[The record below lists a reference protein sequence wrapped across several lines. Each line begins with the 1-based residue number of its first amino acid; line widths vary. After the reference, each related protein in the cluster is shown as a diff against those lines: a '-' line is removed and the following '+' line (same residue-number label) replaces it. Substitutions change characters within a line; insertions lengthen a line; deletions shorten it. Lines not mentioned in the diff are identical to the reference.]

1 MIALA
6 SKYSYSNSLKAQLML
21 GFLLFFIRCADIEN
35 QYTISGNT
43 MGTTYLV
50 KIITPNNNYEI
61 GSIEKSI
68 DSLLIQLNKQMS
80 TWDPESEI
88 SQFNSWNSKVPFAVS
103 NDFLNVVK
111 KSITI
116 SKNTGGLFDPTV
128 FDLMSLWGFGPNPRS
143 GFPDMEDVNRVLEHT
158 GIRQI
163 EITDSVLVKRNKRCK
178 LDLNAIAKGYGV
190 DKTFNLLNQKGFK
203 NIFVE
208 IGGEVKCSGKN
219 IKNKNWSIG
228 IEDPSDDGNYEKKI
242 SAIIS
247 VPNGAIA
254 TSGNY
259 RNIVDLDGEILG
271 HTINPQTGFPIQ
283 TDVLSVSVLSNSCME
298 SDAWATALMAMNHQT
313 GFALVE
319 NQSNINAVWILVDNY
334 DGKRYFSMSG
344 DIDIKK
350 MIYPLM

>member
-1 MIALA
+1 
-6 SKYSYSNSLKAQLML
+6 
-21 GFLLFFIRCADIEN
+21 
-35 QYTISGNT
+35 
-43 MGTTYLV
+43 MGTTYLI
-50 KIITPNNNYEI
+50 KIITSGNDYEME
-61 GSIEKSI
+61 SIEKSI

-88 SQFNSWNSKVPFAVS
+88 SQFNNWNSQVPFAVS
-103 NDFLNVVK
+103 DDFLNVVK

-116 SKNTGGLFDPTV
+116 SEDTGGLFDPTV

-143 GFPDMEDVNRVLEHT
+143 VFPDIEDVHRVLEHT
-158 GIRQI
+158 GIRQFD
-163 EITDSVLVKRNKRCK
+163 ITDSVLVKNNKLCK

-190 DKTFNLLNQKGFK
+190 DKIFNLLNQKGFS

-228 IEDPSDDGNYEKKI
+228 IEDPSADGNYQKKI
-242 SAIIS
+242 CAIIS
-247 VPNGAIA
+247 VANGAIA

-298 SDAWATALMAMNHQT
+298 SDAWATALMAMNHKT
-313 GFALVE
+313 GFAIVE
-319 NQSNINAVWILVDNY
+319 SKSNIDAVWILIDNY
-334 DGKRYFSMSG
+334 DGKRYFSKSG
-344 DIDIKK
+344 DIDIKN
-350 MIYPLM
+350 MIYTLR

>member
-158 GIRQI
+158 GIGQI

-190 DKTFNLLNQKGFK
+190 DKTFELLNQRGFN

>member
-1 MIALA
+1 
-6 SKYSYSNSLKAQLML
+6 ML

-50 KIITPNNNYEI
+50 KIITPDNNYEI

-88 SQFNSWNSKVPFAVS
+88 SKFNEWNSKVPFAVS

-158 GIRQI
+158 GIGQI

>member
-1 MIALA
+1 
-6 SKYSYSNSLKAQLML
+6 
-21 GFLLFFIRCADIEN
+21 
-35 QYTISGNT
+35 
-43 MGTTYLV
+43 
-50 KIITPNNNYEI
+50 
-61 GSIEKSI
+61 
-68 DSLLIQLNKQMS
+68 
-80 TWDPESEI
+80 
-88 SQFNSWNSKVPFAVS
+88 
-103 NDFLNVVK
+103 
-111 KSITI
+111 
-116 SKNTGGLFDPTV
+116 
-128 FDLMSLWGFGPNPRS
+128 MSLWGFGPNPRS
-143 GFPDMEDVNRVLEHT
+143 GFPDIEDVHRVLEHT
-158 GIRQI
+158 GVIQF
-163 EITDSVLVKRNKRCK
+163 EITDSVLVKNNKLCK

-190 DKTFNLLNQKGFK
+190 DKIFNLLNQKGFS

-219 IKNKNWSIG
+219 IKNNNWSIG
-228 IEDPSDDGNYEKKI
+228 IEDPSADGNYQKKI

-247 VPNGAIA
+247 VANGAIA

-313 GFALVE
+313 GFAMVE
-319 NQSNINAVWILVDNY
+319 SQSNIDAVWILIDNY
-334 DGKRYFSMSG
+334 DGKRYFSKSG

>member
-1 MIALA
+1 M
-6 SKYSYSNSLKAQLML
+6 
-21 GFLLFFIRCADIEN
+21 
-35 QYTISGNT
+35 
-43 MGTTYLV
+43 
-50 KIITPNNNYEI
+50 
-61 GSIEKSI
+61 
-68 DSLLIQLNKQMS
+68 
-80 TWDPESEI
+80 
-88 SQFNSWNSKVPFAVS
+88 
-103 NDFLNVVK
+103 
-111 KSITI
+111 
-116 SKNTGGLFDPTV
+116 
-128 FDLMSLWGFGPNPRS
+128 
-143 GFPDMEDVNRVLEHT
+143 
-158 GIRQI
+158 
-163 EITDSVLVKRNKRCK
+163 
-178 LDLNAIAKGYGV
+178 DLNAIAKGYGV

-313 GFALVE
+313 GFAMVE
-319 NQSNINAVWILVDNY
+319 SQSNIDAVWILIDNY
-334 DGKRYFSMSG
+334 DGKRYFSKSG

>member
-1 MIALA
+1 
-6 SKYSYSNSLKAQLML
+6 ML

-35 QYTISGNT
+35 LYTISGNT

-50 KIITPNNNYEI
+50 KIVTLGNDYKME
-61 GSIEKSI
+61 SIEKSI
-68 DSLLIQLNKQMS
+68 DSTLIQLNKQMS

-88 SQFNSWNSKVPFAVS
+88 SKFNNWNSQEPFAVS
-103 NDFLNVVK
+103 DDFLNVVK

-116 SKNTGGLFDPTV
+116 SEDTGGLFDPTV

-143 GFPDMEDVNRVLEHT
+143 GFPDIEDVHRVLDHT
-158 GIRQI
+158 GINQFD
-163 EITDSVLVKRNKRCK
+163 ITDGVLVKNNKLCK

-190 DKTFNLLNQKGFK
+190 DKIFNLLNQRGFS
-203 NIFVE
+203 NVFVE

-219 IKNKNWSIG
+219 IKNRNWSIG
-228 IEDPSDDGNYEKKI
+228 IEDPSVDGNYQKEI
-242 SAIIS
+242 SAILS
-247 VPNGAIA
+247 VANGAIA

-283 TDVLSVSVLSNSCME
+283 TDVLSVSVLSNSCMV

-313 GFALVE
+313 GYSTVE
-319 NQSNINAVWILVDNY
+319 SQSNIDAIWILFDNN
-334 DGKRYFSMSG
+334 DGKRYFSRSG

-350 MIYPLM
+350 MIYTLR

>member
-50 KIITPNNNYEI
+50 KIITPDNNYEI

-88 SQFNSWNSKVPFAVS
+88 SKFNEWNSKVPFAVS

-158 GIRQI
+158 GIGQI

>member
-1 MIALA
+1 
-6 SKYSYSNSLKAQLML
+6 ML

-35 QYTISGNT
+35 LYTISGNT

-50 KIITPNNNYEI
+50 KIVTLGNDYKME
-61 GSIEKSI
+61 SIEKSI
-68 DSLLIQLNKQMS
+68 DSTLIQLNKQMS

-88 SQFNSWNSKVPFAVS
+88 SKFNNWNSQEPFAVS
-103 NDFLNVVK
+103 DDFLNVVK

-116 SKNTGGLFDPTV
+116 SEDTGGLFDPTV

-143 GFPDMEDVNRVLEHT
+143 GFPDIEDVHRVLDHT
-158 GIRQI
+158 GINQFD
-163 EITDSVLVKRNKRCK
+163 ITDSVLVKNNKLCK

-190 DKTFNLLNQKGFK
+190 DKIFNLLNQRGFS
-203 NIFVE
+203 NVFVE

-219 IKNKNWSIG
+219 IKNRNWSIG
-228 IEDPSDDGNYEKKI
+228 IEDPSVDGNYQKEI
-242 SAIIS
+242 SAILS
-247 VPNGAIA
+247 VANGAIA

-313 GFALVE
+313 GYSMVE
-319 NQSNINAVWILVDNY
+319 SQSNIDAIWILFDNN
-334 DGKRYFSMSG
+334 DGKRYFSKSG

-350 MIYPLM
+350 MIYTLR

>member
-1 MIALA
+1 
-6 SKYSYSNSLKAQLML
+6 ML

-50 KIITPNNNYEI
+50 KIITPDNNYEI

-88 SQFNSWNSKVPFAVS
+88 SKFNEWNSKVPFAVS

>member
-1 MIALA
+1 
-6 SKYSYSNSLKAQLML
+6 ML
-21 GFLLFFIRCADIEN
+21 GFLLLFNRCANIEN
-35 QYTISGNT
+35 QYVISGNT

-50 KIITPNNNYEI
+50 KIITSGNDYEME
-61 GSIEKSI
+61 SIEKSI
-68 DSLLIQLNKQMS
+68 DSLLIQLNEQMS

-88 SQFNSWNSKVPFAVS
+88 SQFNSWNSQVPFAVS
-103 NDFLNVVK
+103 DDFLNVVK

-116 SKNTGGLFDPTV
+116 SEDTGGLFDPTV

-143 GFPDMEDVNRVLEHT
+143 GFPDIEDVHRVLEHT
-158 GIRQI
+158 GIRQFD
-163 EITDSVLVKRNKRCK
+163 ITDSVLVKNNKLCK

-190 DKTFNLLNQKGFK
+190 DKIFNLLNQKNFN

-228 IEDPSDDGNYEKKI
+228 IEDPSADGNYQKKI

-247 VPNGAIA
+247 VANGAIA

-313 GFALVE
+313 GFAMVE
-319 NQSNINAVWILVDNY
+319 SQSNIDAVWILFDNY
-334 DGKRYFSMSG
+334 DGKRYFSKSG
-344 DIDIKK
+344 DIDIIK

>member
-1 MIALA
+1 
-6 SKYSYSNSLKAQLML
+6 ML

-50 KIITPNNNYEI
+50 KIITPDNNYEI

-88 SQFNSWNSKVPFAVS
+88 SKFNEWNSKVPFAVS

-158 GIRQI
+158 GIGQI

-190 DKTFNLLNQKGFK
+190 DKTFNLLNQKGFN

-219 IKNKNWSIG
+219 IKNKSWSIG
-228 IEDPSDDGNYEKKI
+228 IEDPIDDGNYEKKI

>member
-1 MIALA
+1 
-6 SKYSYSNSLKAQLML
+6 ML

-50 KIITPNNNYEI
+50 KIITSNNNYEI
-61 GSIEKSI
+61 ESIEKSI

-88 SQFNSWNSKVPFAVS
+88 SQFNNWNSKVPFAVS
-103 NDFLNVVK
+103 DDFLNVVK

-158 GIRQI
+158 GIGQI

>member
-1 MIALA
+1 
-6 SKYSYSNSLKAQLML
+6 ML
-21 GFLLFFIRCADIEN
+21 GFLLLFNRCTDIEN

-50 KIITPNNNYEI
+50 KIITPDNNYEI

-88 SQFNSWNSKVPFAVS
+88 SKFNEWNSKVPFAVS

-116 SKNTGGLFDPTV
+116 SKNTGGLFGPTV

-158 GIRQI
+158 GIGQI

>member
-1 MIALA
+1 
-6 SKYSYSNSLKAQLML
+6 
-21 GFLLFFIRCADIEN
+21 
-35 QYTISGNT
+35 

-50 KIITPNNNYEI
+50 KIITSGNDYEME
-61 GSIEKSI
+61 SIEKSI

-88 SQFNSWNSKVPFAVS
+88 SQFNNWNSQVPFAVS
-103 NDFLNVVK
+103 DDFLNVVK

-116 SKNTGGLFDPTV
+116 SEDTGGLFDPTV

-143 GFPDMEDVNRVLEHT
+143 GFPDIEDVHRVLEHT
-158 GIRQI
+158 GIRQFD
-163 EITDSVLVKRNKRCK
+163 ITDSVLVKNNKLCK

-190 DKTFNLLNQKGFK
+190 DKIFNLLNQKGFS

-228 IEDPSDDGNYEKKI
+228 IEDPSADGNYQKKI

-247 VPNGAIA
+247 VANGAIA

-313 GFALVE
+313 GFAIVE
-319 NQSNINAVWILVDNY
+319 SQSNIDAVWILIDNY
-334 DGKRYFSMSG
+334 DGKRYFSKSG
-344 DIDIKK
+344 DIDINK
-350 MIYPLM
+350 MIYTLR

>member
-1 MIALA
+1 
-6 SKYSYSNSLKAQLML
+6 ML
-21 GFLLFFIRCADIEN
+21 GFLLLFNRCADIEN
-35 QYTISGNT
+35 LYTISGNT

-50 KIITPNNNYEI
+50 KIVTLGNDYKME
-61 GSIEKSI
+61 SIEKSI
-68 DSLLIQLNKQMS
+68 DSTLIQLNKQMS

-88 SQFNSWNSKVPFAVS
+88 SQFNNWNSQVPFAVS
-103 NDFLNVVK
+103 DDFLNVVK

-116 SKNTGGLFDPTV
+116 SENTGGFFDPTV

-143 GFPDMEDVNRVLEHT
+143 GFPDIEDVHRVLEHT
-158 GIRQI
+158 GIRQFGV
-163 EITDSVLVKRNKRCK
+163 TDSFLVKNNKLCK

-190 DKTFNLLNQKGFK
+190 DKIFNLLNQKGFS

-228 IEDPSDDGNYEKKI
+228 IEDPSADGNYQKKVG
-242 SAIIS
+242 AIIS
-247 VPNGAIA
+247 VANGAVA

-283 TDVLSVSVLSNSCME
+283 TDVLSVSVFSNSCME

-313 GFALVE
+313 GYSTVE
-319 NQSNINAVWILVDNY
+319 SQSNIDAIWILFDNN
-334 DGKRYFSMSG
+334 DGRRYFSRSG

-350 MIYPLM
+350 MIYTLR

>member
-1 MIALA
+1 
-6 SKYSYSNSLKAQLML
+6 ML

-158 GIRQI
+158 GIGQI
-163 EITDSVLVKRNKRCK
+163 EITDSVLVKSNKMCK

>member
-1 MIALA
+1 
-6 SKYSYSNSLKAQLML
+6 ML
-21 GFLLFFIRCADIEN
+21 GFLLLFNRCANIEN
-35 QYTISGNT
+35 QYVISGNT

-50 KIITPNNNYEI
+50 KIITSGNDYEMESI
-61 GSIEKSI
+61 GKSI

-88 SQFNSWNSKVPFAVS
+88 SQFNNWNSQVPFAVS
-103 NDFLNVVK
+103 DDFLNVVK

-116 SKNTGGLFDPTV
+116 SEDTGGLFDPTV

-143 GFPDMEDVNRVLEHT
+143 GFPDIEDVHRVLEHT
-158 GIRQI
+158 GIRQFD
-163 EITDSVLVKRNKRCK
+163 ITDSVLVKNNKLCK

-190 DKTFNLLNQKGFK
+190 DKIFNLLNQKGFS

-228 IEDPSDDGNYEKKI
+228 IEDPSADGNYQKKI

-247 VPNGAIA
+247 VANGAIA

-313 GFALVE
+313 GFAIVE
-319 NQSNINAVWILVDNY
+319 SQSNIDAVWILIDNY
-334 DGKRYFSMSG
+334 DGKRYFSKSG

-350 MIYPLM
+350 MIYTLR

>member
-1 MIALA
+1 
-6 SKYSYSNSLKAQLML
+6 ML
-21 GFLLFFIRCADIEN
+21 GFLLLFNRCANIEN
-35 QYTISGNT
+35 QYVISGNT
-43 MGTTYLV
+43 MGTTYLI
-50 KIITPNNNYEI
+50 KIITSGNDYEME
-61 GSIEKSI
+61 SIEKSI

-88 SQFNSWNSKVPFAVS
+88 SQFNNWNSQVPFAVS
-103 NDFLNVVK
+103 DDFLNVVK

-116 SKNTGGLFDPTV
+116 SEDTGGLFDPTV

-143 GFPDMEDVNRVLEHT
+143 GFPDIEDVHRVLEHT
-158 GIRQI
+158 GIRQFD
-163 EITDSVLVKRNKRCK
+163 ITDSVLVKNNKLCK

-190 DKTFNLLNQKGFK
+190 DKIFNLLKQKGFS

-228 IEDPSDDGNYEKKI
+228 IEDPSADGNYQKKI

-247 VPNGAIA
+247 VANGAIA

-313 GFALVE
+313 GFAIVE
-319 NQSNINAVWILVDNY
+319 SQSNIDAVWILIDNY
-334 DGKRYFSMSG
+334 DGKRYFSKSG
-344 DIDIKK
+344 DIDIKE
-350 MIYPLM
+350 MIYTLR

>member
-61 GSIEKSI
+61 ESIEKSI

-88 SQFNSWNSKVPFAVS
+88 SQFNNWNSKVPFAVS
-103 NDFLNVVK
+103 DDFLNVVK

-158 GIRQI
+158 GIGQI

-313 GFALVE
+313 GFSLVE

-350 MIYPLM
+350 MIYPLI

>member
-1 MIALA
+1 
-6 SKYSYSNSLKAQLML
+6 ML
-21 GFLLFFIRCADIEN
+21 GFLLFFIRCADIEK
-35 QYTISGNT
+35 QYVISGNT

-50 KIITPNNNYEI
+50 KIITPDKNYEI

-158 GIRQI
+158 GIGQI

-190 DKTFNLLNQKGFK
+190 DKTFNLLKQKGFN

-247 VPNGAIA
+247 VLNGAIA

-319 NQSNINAVWILVDNY
+319 NQSNIDAVWILVDNY
-334 DGKRYFSMSG
+334 DGKRYFSISG

>member
-1 MIALA
+1 
-6 SKYSYSNSLKAQLML
+6 ML

-50 KIITPNNNYEI
+50 KIITPDNNYEI

-68 DSLLIQLNKQMS
+68 VSLLIQLNKQMS

-88 SQFNSWNSKVPFAVS
+88 SQFNNWNSKVPFAVS

-158 GIRQI
+158 GIGQI

-219 IKNKNWSIG
+219 IKNKSWSIG

-334 DGKRYFSMSG
+334 DGKRYFSISG

>member
-1 MIALA
+1 
-6 SKYSYSNSLKAQLML
+6 ML

-50 KIITPNNNYEI
+50 KIITPDNNYEI

>member
-1 MIALA
+1 
-6 SKYSYSNSLKAQLML
+6 ML

-50 KIITPNNNYEI
+50 KIITPNNNHEI

-158 GIRQI
+158 GIGQI

>member
-1 MIALA
+1 
-6 SKYSYSNSLKAQLML
+6 ML

-50 KIITPNNNYEI
+50 KIITPDNNYEI

-88 SQFNSWNSKVPFAVS
+88 SKFNEWNSKVPFAVS

-158 GIRQI
+158 GIGQI

-334 DGKRYFSMSG
+334 DGKRYFSISG

>member
-158 GIRQI
+158 GIGQI

-334 DGKRYFSMSG
+334 DGKRYFSISG

>member
-1 MIALA
+1 
-6 SKYSYSNSLKAQLML
+6 ML

-116 SKNTGGLFDPTV
+116 SEDTGGLFDPTV

-158 GIRQI
+158 GIGQI

>member
-1 MIALA
+1 
-6 SKYSYSNSLKAQLML
+6 ML
-21 GFLLFFIRCADIEN
+21 GFLLLFNRCANIEN
-35 QYTISGNT
+35 QYVISGNT

-50 KIITPNNNYEI
+50 KIITSGNDYELESI
-61 GSIEKSI
+61 GKSI

-88 SQFNSWNSKVPFAVS
+88 SQFNNWDSQVPFAVS
-103 NDFLNVVK
+103 DDFLNVVK

-116 SKNTGGLFDPTV
+116 SEDTGGLFDPTV

-143 GFPDMEDVNRVLEHT
+143 GFPDIEDVHRVLEHT
-158 GIRQI
+158 GIRQFD
-163 EITDSVLVKRNKRCK
+163 ITDSVLVKNNKLCK

-190 DKTFNLLNQKGFK
+190 DKIFNLLNQKGFS

-228 IEDPSDDGNYEKKI
+228 IEDPSADGNYQKKI

-247 VPNGAIA
+247 VANGAIA

-313 GFALVE
+313 GFAIVE
-319 NQSNINAVWILVDNY
+319 SQSNIDAVWILIDNY
-334 DGKRYFSMSG
+334 DGKRYFSKSG
-344 DIDIKK
+344 DIDIKN
-350 MIYPLM
+350 MIYTLR

>member
-1 MIALA
+1 
-6 SKYSYSNSLKAQLML
+6 ML

-103 NDFLNVVK
+103 SDFLNVVK

-116 SKNTGGLFDPTV
+116 SKNTRGLFDPTV
-128 FDLMSLWGFGPNPRS
+128 YDLMSLWGFGPNPKS
-143 GFPDMEDVNRVLEHT
+143 GFPNIEDVHRVLEHT
-158 GIRQI
+158 GIGQI
-163 EITDSVLVKRNKRCK
+163 EVTDSVLVKSNKMCK

-228 IEDPSDDGNYEKKI
+228 IEDPSDNENYEKKI

-247 VPNGAIA
+247 VANGAIA

>member
-1 MIALA
+1 
-6 SKYSYSNSLKAQLML
+6 ML

-158 GIRQI
+158 GIGQI

>member
-1 MIALA
+1 
-6 SKYSYSNSLKAQLML
+6 ML

-35 QYTISGNT
+35 QYNISGNT

-50 KIITPNNNYEI
+50 KIITPDNNYEI

-88 SQFNSWNSKVPFAVS
+88 SKFNEWNSKVPFAVS

-158 GIRQI
+158 GIGQI
-163 EITDSVLVKRNKRCK
+163 EIIDSVLVKRNKRCK

>member
-50 KIITPNNNYEI
+50 KIITSNNNYEI
-61 GSIEKSI
+61 ESIEKSI

-88 SQFNSWNSKVPFAVS
+88 SQFNNWNSKVPFAVS
-103 NDFLNVVK
+103 DDFLNVVK

>member
-143 GFPDMEDVNRVLEHT
+143 GFPDIEDVNRILEHT
-158 GIRQI
+158 GIGQI

-259 RNIVDLDGEILG
+259 RNIIDLDGEILG

>member
-1 MIALA
+1 
-6 SKYSYSNSLKAQLML
+6 ML
-21 GFLLFFIRCADIEN
+21 GFLLLFNRCANIEN
-35 QYTISGNT
+35 QYVISGNT

-50 KIITPNNNYEI
+50 KIITSGNDYEME
-61 GSIEKSI
+61 SIEKSI

-88 SQFNSWNSKVPFAVS
+88 SQFNNWNSQVPFAVS
-103 NDFLNVVK
+103 DDFLNVVK
-111 KSITI
+111 KSILI
-116 SKNTGGLFDPTV
+116 SEDTGGLFDPTV

-143 GFPDMEDVNRVLEHT
+143 GFPDIEDVHRVLEHT
-158 GIRQI
+158 GIRQFD
-163 EITDSVLVKRNKRCK
+163 ITDSVLVKNNKLCK

-190 DKTFNLLNQKGFK
+190 DKIFNLLDQKGFS

-228 IEDPSDDGNYEKKI
+228 IEDPSADGNYQKKI

-247 VPNGAIA
+247 VANGAIA

-313 GFALVE
+313 GFAIVE
-319 NQSNINAVWILVDNY
+319 SQSNIDAVWILIDNY
-334 DGKRYFSMSG
+334 DGKRYFSKSG
-344 DIDIKK
+344 DIYIKK

>member
-1 MIALA
+1 
-6 SKYSYSNSLKAQLML
+6 
-21 GFLLFFIRCADIEN
+21 
-35 QYTISGNT
+35 

-50 KIITPNNNYEI
+50 KIITSGNDYEME
-61 GSIEKSI
+61 SIEKSI

-88 SQFNSWNSKVPFAVS
+88 SQFNNWNSQVPFAVS
-103 NDFLNVVK
+103 DDFLNVVK

-116 SKNTGGLFDPTV
+116 SEDTGGLFDPTV

-143 GFPDMEDVNRVLEHT
+143 GFPDIEDVHRVLEHT
-158 GIRQI
+158 GIRQFD
-163 EITDSVLVKRNKRCK
+163 ITDSVLVKNNKLCK

-190 DKTFNLLNQKGFK
+190 DKIFNLLNQKGFS

-228 IEDPSDDGNYEKKI
+228 IEDPSADGNYQKKI

-247 VPNGAIA
+247 VANGAIA

-259 RNIVDLDGEILG
+259 RNIVYLDGEILG

-298 SDAWATALMAMNHQT
+298 SDASDSMHE
-313 GFALVE
+313 F
-319 NQSNINAVWILVDNY
+319 DNTLT
-334 DGKRYFSMSG
+334 DRTSV
-344 DIDIKK
+344 
-350 MIYPLM
+350 

>member
-1 MIALA
+1 
-6 SKYSYSNSLKAQLML
+6 
-21 GFLLFFIRCADIEN
+21 
-35 QYTISGNT
+35 

-50 KIITPNNNYEI
+50 KIITSDNNYEM

-88 SQFNSWNSKVPFAVS
+88 SQFNNWNSKAPFAVS
-103 NDFLNVVK
+103 DDFLNVVK

-116 SKNTGGLFDPTV
+116 SENTGGLFDPTV
-128 FDLMSLWGFGPNPRS
+128 YDLMSLWGFGPNPRS
-143 GFPDMEDVNRVLEHT
+143 GFPDMEDVHRVLEHT
-158 GIRQI
+158 GIGQI
-163 EITDSVLVKRNKRCK
+163 EIIDSVLVKINKKCK

-190 DKTFNLLNQKGFK
+190 DKIFNLLNQKGFN

-228 IEDPSDDGNYEKKI
+228 IEDPSADGNYQKKI

-247 VPNGAIA
+247 VANGAIA

-298 SDAWATALMAMNHQT
+298 SDAWATALMAMDYQT
-313 GFALVE
+313 GFSKAKS
-319 NQSNINAVWILVDNY
+319 QSNIDVVWILIDSN
-334 DGKRYFSMSG
+334 DGKRYFSKSG
-344 DIDIKK
+344 DINIKQ
-350 MIYPLM
+350 MIYPLI